1 MCVFVSFSALTMSHT
16 ISVLRDEKISV
27 IGHFDILLF
36 VQDLAKINILHEILV
51 LFYSY
56 EFELLGIIKRC
67 SSPYTVLLK
76 YCKNAVP

>member
-1 MCVFVSFSALTMSHT
+1 MFFQPVSMCVFVSFSALTMSHT

-51 LFYSY
+51 FLSLNGFKY
-56 EFELLGIIKRC
+56 ENPIEEKR
-67 SSPYTVLLK
+67 L
-76 YCKNAVP
+76 